1 LPTQNM
7 IPTHF
12 SRSGTVDLFVPFARG
27 MATQQQLTSRIKSVV
42 GIEKITKAV
51 QMEASA
57 KLRKMEER
65 LNRVRQFQQP
75 LDKLWPDPPEE
86 KSDKQKDLLVVVITA
101 DRGLCGSFNSSVAR
115 EAKRTIETAVQEGK
129 VPKAVFLG
137 NKGKQI
143 MEREHRNKFLVAFTD
158 LLKTK
163 QPTFTQMLKI
173 AEDIRQIEFEKG
185 VILYN
190 GHKNVMT
197 FDRRQVNIYPKEKYL
212 ERVVEDMAKYELEG
226 PDDVL
231 DNLYDFRLAVNLY
244 FYFSETE
251 TAQTA
256 SRMSAMQNA
265 SKNTEDML
273 KSLRLEFNKSRQTK
287 ITTELC
293 EIVSGA
299 SALENLNA

>member
-1 LPTQNM
+1 
-7 IPTHF
+7 
-12 SRSGTVDLFVPFARG
+12 

-75 LDKLWPDPPEE
+75 MDKLWPDPPEDH
-86 KSDKQKDLLVVVITA
+86 KSDKNKDFLVLVVSA

-115 EAKRTIETAVQEGK
+115 EAKRTIETAVQEGRT
-129 VPKAVFLG
+129 PKAVFLG

-143 MEREHRNKFLVAFTD
+143 MEREHRNKFVMAFTD

-163 QPTFTQMLKI
+163 QPTFTQILRI
-173 AEDIRQIEFEKG
+173 ADDIRGIEFEKG
-185 VILYN
+185 VVLYN

-197 FDRRQVNIYPKEKYL
+197 FDRRAVNIYPKERYL
-212 ERVVEDMAKYELEG
+212 ERVAEDLVKYDLEG
-226 PDDVL
+226 PDDIL
-231 DNLYDFRLAVNLY
+231 ENLYDFRLAVNLWY
-244 FYFSETE
+244 YFSETE

-256 SRMSAMQNA
+256 SRMTAMQNA

-273 KSLRLEFNKSRQTK
+273 KSLRLEYNKSRQAK

-299 SALENLNA
+299 SALENLNG

>member
-1 LPTQNM
+1 LTAMAMLAPTAR
-7 IPTHF
+7 TGTSF
-12 SRSGTVDLFVPFARG
+12 SAPLSRG

-65 LNRVRQFQQP
+65 LNKVRQFHQP
-75 LDKLWPDPPEE
+75 MEKLWPDPPEDKE
-86 KSDKQKDLLVVVITA
+86 KDKTRDFLVLVISA

-115 EAKRTIETAVQEGK
+115 EAKRTIETAIQEGK
-129 VPKAVFLG
+129 TPKAMFLG

-143 MEREHRNKFLVAFTD
+143 LEREHRNKFIAAFTD
-158 LLKTK
+158 LFKTK
-163 QPTFTQMLKI
+163 QPTFSQILKI
-173 AEDIRQIEFEKG
+173 AEEIRGIEFEKG
-185 VILYN
+185 LILYN

-197 FDRRQVNIYPKEKYL
+197 FDRRTVNLYPREKYL
-212 ERVVEDMAKYELEG
+212 EHALDDLAKYELEG

-231 DNLYDFRLAVNLY
+231 ENLYDFRLAVNLW

-251 TAQTA
+251 CAQTA
-256 SRMSAMQNA
+256 ARMSAMQNA

-273 KSLRLEFNKSRQTK
+273 KSLRLEYNKSRQAK

-299 SALENLNA
+299 SALENLT